1 MGELSSPTLKLVYHF
16 STSINYF
23 NFFQAL
29 CILLAERQ
37 GSALKLLIYCF
48 GLLHRISF
56 KSSYFIFCFNNI
68 HEQRIIEKLRKIHRQ
83 ADKEKNGQSTVWKEN
98 SSVIVMLCNFF
109 KQFIICGKISKIL
122 KQF

>member
-29 CILLAERQ
+29 YILLAERQ

-68 HEQRIIEKLRKIHRQ
+68 HERRIIEKLRKIHQ
-83 ADKEKNGQSTVWKEN
+83 QTKKKNGQSMVWKEN
-98 SSVIVMLCNFF
+98 SSVIVMLCNFLNDLF
-109 KQFIICGKISKIL
+109 SAVK
-122 KQF
+122 